1 MRLQVFNT
9 LSRKKEDFIPLL
21 EGSVGMYHCGPT
33 VYHYAHI
40 GNLRAYVFADTLR
53 RFFEHR
59 KVTIKQVINITDV
72 GHLVT
77 DADEGEDKMEK
88 GARREGKSAHEIALF
103 YEQAFMEDL
112 KALNIHTEGTLFPRA
127 SEHIDEQLALIKILE
142 EKGVTYT
149 TSDGIYFDT
158 SKIAD
163 YGKLAPHNASGIKEG
178 ARVEQNTEKR
188 NPTDF
193 ALWKFSKLEEKRE
206 QEWKSPWGIGYPG
219 WHLECSAMSMKYL
232 GETFDIHTGGIDHI
246 QIHHTNEIAQS
257 ETATGKIFSRYFMHA
272 AFVNIEGSKMS
283 KSEDNFIRLQ
293 TLTEKGIHPLAYR
306 YALLTAHYRSQLL
319 FSYEALHAAVSALSS
334 LASYFFPRSEEA
346 TTPHETYMQKL
357 EEYLADDLNTPK
369 AIALMWELTKDST
382 VSEEN
387 KVATIA
393 VFDQVLGL
401 GLTERRHELEEA
413 FLAKNIP
420 LDKLPTEVR
429 ELIMKREEAR
439 KNKDWTR
446 ADLLREQIMQHGFA
460 VKDGEHGIIIETTKE
475 GFD

>member
-1 MRLQVFNT
+1 MRLSLFNT
-9 LSRKKEDFIPLL
+9 LSRKKEDFVPLVK
-21 EGSVGMYHCGPT
+21 GSVGMYHCGPT

-53 RFFEHR
+53 RFFEHHN
-59 KVTIKQVINITDV
+59 VNIKQVINITDV

-103 YEQAFMEDL
+103 YEKAFMNDFTS
-112 KALNIHTEGTLFPRA
+112 LNIHTEGTLFPRA

-142 EKGVTYT
+142 EKGVTYII
-149 TSDGIYFDT
+149 SDGVYFDT

-163 YGKLAPHNASGIKEG
+163 YGKLAPHNTSGIKEG

-188 NPTDF
+188 NATDF
-193 ALWKFSKLEEKRE
+193 ALWKFSKPEEKRE

-257 ETATGKIFSRYFMHA
+257 ETATGKTFSRYFMHA

-293 TLTEKGIHPLAYR
+293 TLIEKGIHPLAYR

-319 FSYEALHAAVSALSS
+319 FSFEALHAAASALSS
-334 LASYFFPRSEEA
+334 LASYFLPRSEHA
-346 TTPHETYMQKL
+346 TTPDQNYVEKFEACL
-357 EEYLADDLNTPK
+357 SDDLNTPK
-369 AIALMWELTKDST
+369 AIALLWELLKDDT
-382 VSEEN
+382 VPEEN
-387 KVATIA
+387 KIATIA
-393 VFDQVLGL
+393 VFDQALGL
-401 GLTERRHELEEA
+401 GLTERKDELEEA
-413 FLAKNIP
+413 FLKKIIR
-420 LDKLPTEVR
+420 LDELPTEVR
-429 ELIMKREEAR
+429 ELIRKREGAR
-439 KNKDWTR
+439 KNKEWAQ
-446 ADLLREQIMQHGFA
+446 ADLLREQITQHGFA
-460 VKDGEHGIIIETTKE
+460 IKDGEQGMIIQKL
-475 GFD
+475 